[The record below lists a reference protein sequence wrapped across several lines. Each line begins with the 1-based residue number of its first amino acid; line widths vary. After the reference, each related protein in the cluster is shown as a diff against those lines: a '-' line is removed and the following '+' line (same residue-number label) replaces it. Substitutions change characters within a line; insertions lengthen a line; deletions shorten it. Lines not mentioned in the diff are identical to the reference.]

1 MAVRRLSLV
10 SEIVGY
16 SLVVVHGLLTLVA
29 SPVAELVF
37 WDAWAS
43 VSFSTGALSSFSSRA
58 LEHRI
63 NSCGAQA

>member
-16 SLVVVHGLLTLVA
+16 SLVVVHRLLTLVA

-37 WDAWAS
+37 WDALMGPCEYPHLQAS
-43 VSFSTGALSSFSSRA
+43 VLNCDPWCVYLSPE
-58 LEHRI
+58 L
-63 NSCGAQA
+63 GL